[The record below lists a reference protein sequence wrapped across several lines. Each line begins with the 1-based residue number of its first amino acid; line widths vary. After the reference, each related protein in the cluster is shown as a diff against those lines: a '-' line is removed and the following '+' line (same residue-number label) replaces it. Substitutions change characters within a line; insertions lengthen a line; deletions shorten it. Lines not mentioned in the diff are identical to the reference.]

1 MLDFCRFSPTE
12 LAMKRLLQAS
22 LLIAITSSFTACSD
36 PNPPPPRGG
45 RGRSLDVPPRYG
57 VAQEQTPY
65 IDNVNPTD
73 PTTAVVQP
81 PNPNAPVT
89 GEIGTAPPTTE
100 NPTAPPPIVVTP
112 PGSTPPAAP
121 TPPPAPAEIPYAT
134 RITGKPGFVKSPF
147 DPNGQAIDVRDFQSG
162 QKAKCPYTG
171 KVFRVP

>member
-1 MLDFCRFSPTE
+1 
-12 LAMKRLLQAS
+12 MKRLLQAS

-73 PTTAVVQP
+73 SNAAAAVQT

-100 NPTAPPPIVVTP
+100 TPTAPPPISVTP
-112 PGSTPPAAP
+112 PVAS
-121 TPPPAPAEIPYAT
+121 TPPPAPAEIPFAT
-134 RITGKPGFVKSPF
+134 RISGKPGFVKSPF
-147 DPNGQAIDVRDFQSG
+147 DPNGQSIDVRDFQSG

-171 KVFRVP
+171 KIFRVP